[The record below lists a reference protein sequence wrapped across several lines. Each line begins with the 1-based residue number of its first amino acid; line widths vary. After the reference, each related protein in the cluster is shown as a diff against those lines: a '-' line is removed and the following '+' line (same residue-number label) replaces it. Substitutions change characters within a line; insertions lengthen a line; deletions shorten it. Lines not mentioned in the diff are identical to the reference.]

1 MHRWIAEVVKDMLPD
16 MEASIN
22 LTDTAKTAI
31 KTCGATMIDSKALS
45 NALQ

>member
-1 MHRWIAEVVKDMLPD
+1 MHRCIVEIVEDMLPD

-31 KTCGATMIDSKALS
+31 KTCGATMIDGKALS
-45 NALQ
+45 NALR